1 MWEKEKLLVT
11 LQAISPF
18 PTVFSGNLYC
28 KHLKSKGLF
37 CKRLICYLQ
46 MLLTTTKLCHV
57 HERSDFG
64 QHCLQKAPDVTYY
77 LLTHYQTTNLDSS
90 KLKKFAN
97 NNFKFDENGGELS
110 TGRKHCGKRRNCS
123 LRAISPFP
131 TVFSKGLFPRDIKR
145 CRCVGMG

>member
-1 MWEKEKLLVT
+1 MFPKSFLPRGVHTVEGSKKGWKTMWEKEKLLVT
-11 LQAISPF
+11 LQTISPF

-37 CKRLICYLQ
+37 GKRLICYLQ

-57 HERSDFG
+57 HERSYLS

-77 LLTHYQTTNLDSS
+77 LLNHYQTTNLDSS

-97 NNFKFDENGGELS
+97 NNFKFDENGGKLS
-110 TGRKHCGKRRNCS
+110 NG
-123 LRAISPFP
+123 
-131 TVFSKGLFPRDIKR
+131 
-145 CRCVGMG
+145 